1 MKIQTVL
8 LILYTT
14 FLTDQGTLAAE
25 FNIDISNLTINGRGA
40 AVHYST
46 DEELKRFGIT
56 LENWDRFMK
65 SSSSGLF
72 EKYGAPKA
80 VYYRNPTPDGDVFSQ
95 SLAEV
100 NDGTFLDPAV
110 TTITVLNSRVIK
122 EDTVREVVATQD
134 CINGHSESI
143 KCSFGLKQI
152 KTNTVGTSWSRNFGF
167 AVGADVGFDIEI
179 FKVST
184 KLSGDFHW
192 GKTETLDKK
201 IEIGTDMKVEATAG
215 PRKTVRAFLTAERGT
230 LTVAVDY
237 VATIVGLAH
246 LTYENYHSSAPIPM
260 LLEFLSGKPDYSL
273 QATQIIDI
281 TVFSNAKIEVK
292 DLNPDS

>member
-14 FLTDQGTLAAE
+14 FSTDQVTLASK
-25 FNIDISNLTINGRGA
+25 FNIDISNLTITGRGA
-40 AVHYST
+40 DIHYST

-56 LENWDRFMK
+56 LENWERFTK
-65 SSSSGLF
+65 SASPQLF

-80 VYYRNPTPDGDVFSQ
+80 VYYRNPTPDGDVFTK
-95 SLAEV
+95 SLTEV

-122 EDTVREVVATQD
+122 EDTVREVVATED
-134 CINGHSESI
+134 CINGQSESI
-143 KCSFGLKQI
+143 KCSFGLKQT
-152 KTNTVGTSWSRNFGF
+152 KSNTVGTSWSRNFGF
-167 AVGADVGFDIEI
+167 TVGADVGFDVDI

-184 KLSGDFHW
+184 KLSGDFTW
-192 GKTETLDKK
+192 GKTDTQDKK
-201 IEIGTDMKVEATAG
+201 IEIGTDLTVEATAG
-215 PRKTVRAFLTAERGT
+215 PKKTVRAFLTAERGT

-237 VATIVGLAH
+237 VATIAGLAY
-246 LTYENYHSSAPIPM
+246 LTYDNYYSSAPIPM
-260 LLEFLSGKPDYSL
+260 LLEFLSGKQYNSL

-281 TVFSNAKIEVK
+281 TVYSNAKIEVR
-292 DLNPDS
+292 DLNSDS